1 MNKYIG
7 AIFYSYKGGRDLKI
21 SEIKYDARKYLKGY
35 WGKGVLLTFIYFI
48 INSGITTSIDIVTSG
63 GFDKW
68 VYQDTVS
75 ITADFSNV
83 IISILIIPLTVSI
96 TWFYLDLVRSENP
109 SVALVFKI
117 YTDVKKALHLIG
129 ATVMIGIFTF
139 LWSLLLVIPGIIKGL
154 AYSQTLY
161 LLKDNPD
168 YGIFEAITESRK
180 RMNGYKWKY
189 FLLNLSFIGWGIL
202 GLFTLGIGYLWLI
215 PYIYASNAAFYKN
228 LIADKKIM
236 EL

>member
-1 MNKYIG
+1 
-7 AIFYSYKGGRDLKI
+7 
-21 SEIKYDARKYLKGY
+21 
-35 WGKGVLLTFIYFI
+35 
-48 INSGITTSIDIVTSG
+48 
-63 GFDKW
+63 
-68 VYQDTVS
+68 
-75 ITADFSNV
+75 
-83 IISILIIPLTVSI
+83 
-96 TWFYLDLVRSENP
+96 
-109 SVALVFKI
+109 
-117 YTDVKKALHLIG
+117 
-129 ATVMIGIFTF
+129 
-139 LWSLLLVIPGIIKGL
+139 

-168 YGIFEAITESRK
+168 YGIFEAITESRR